1 MNPVCST
8 DIIRTCITLPT
19 VWLSHYFVSYNLSRM
34 IGWLR
39 RPPKIEQANFVPP
52 DTARHL
58 SGETTQKFVPAT

>member
-1 MNPVCST
+1 
-8 DIIRTCITLPT
+8 
-19 VWLSHYFVSYNLSRM
+19 M

-58 SGETTQKFVPAT
+58 SGFAYEVETTQKIVPDT